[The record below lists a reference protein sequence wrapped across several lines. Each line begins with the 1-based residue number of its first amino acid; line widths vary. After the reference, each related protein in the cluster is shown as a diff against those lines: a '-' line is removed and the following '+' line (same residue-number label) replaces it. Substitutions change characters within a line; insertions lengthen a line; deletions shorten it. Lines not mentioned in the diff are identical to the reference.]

1 MFARKTLNCCGWCGA
16 KRSSANIILRTPIS
30 KQRNDLTAD
39 DVHQSGADGA
49 AKQGGLG
56 DDLGPGIAE
65 RQGESLNAA
74 SLSITCGAVPHRRRS
89 RSCRRSRPG
98 GLN

>member
-1 MFARKTLNCCGWCGA
+1 MFGRKTLNCCGWCGA

-65 RQGESLNAA
+65 RQGASLNAA
-74 SLSITCGAVPHRRRS
+74 SFGITCGAVPHRPRFEEPRQKYPNS
-89 RSCRRSRPG
+89 ED
-98 GLN
+98 